1 MENPFRRVKAVDE
14 EELIDLAFKSASN
27 KVGEAEFDGDVVERA
42 RQMENLRIKTAG
54 NRIFDKLKESSRS
67 FPKFDKLPEVY
78 KQLVK
83 TLITEERLE
92 KALSSQVWA
101 ANMVRNLQMSYYG
114 KMKHGRHTQEFRIVR
129 REFYGRVKSLLRK
142 IGEDVRLLKELAPVL
157 RRMPSLQN
165 LPTIAIAG
173 LPNVGKSSLL
183 ERISGSRP
191 EIKSYPFTTKN
202 LMMGYIDYGHKR
214 IQIIDTPGLLDRPM
228 SKRNKIEKQSIAA
241 IQYIV
246 DLVIYVFDTSETCG
260 YTIEQQLKMYG
271 ELKGSFNKTV
281 IPVANKSDI
290 IGRKETSELGL
301 EERVIDVSCET
312 GDGVEELKKFIKE
325 LTKYI

>member
-1 MENPFRRVKAVDE
+1 
-14 EELIDLAFKSASN
+14 
-27 KVGEAEFDGDVVERA
+27 
-42 RQMENLRIKTAG
+42 
-54 NRIFDKLKESSRS
+54 
-67 FPKFDKLPEVY
+67 
-78 KQLVK
+78 
-83 TLITEERLE
+83 
-92 KALSSQVWA
+92 
-101 ANMVRNLQMSYYG
+101 
-114 KMKHGRHTQEFRIVR
+114 
-129 REFYGRVKSLLRK
+129 
-142 IGEDVRLLKELAPVL
+142 
-157 RRMPSLQN
+157 

-183 ERISGSRP
+183 EKLCGSRP
-191 EIKSYPFTTKN
+191 EIKSYPFTTKS
-202 LMMGYIDYGHKR
+202 LMMGYIEYGHKKV
-214 IQIIDTPGLLDRPM
+214 QLIDTPGLLDRPM

-290 IGRKETSELGL
+290 IGRKETKELGL

-312 GDGVEELKKFIKE
+312 GEGVEELKKFIKE